1 MKDSE
6 EVTPSADTS
15 KIVDDITYLS
25 IDDISNTDLKK
36 WLNSLGRYLR
46 DNLLITELGDKFGW
60 SIKLYTAT
68 YVYSIRARPNEYLGA
83 VVSCRSPR
91 AGEKHTRG
99 SDLSDGKF
107 CFETWHKIL
116 CDIVAYE
123 KVVLCFHLCML
134 SLPHERNDWDI
145 LQCSENPSFMF
156 DAGLNLATIQT
167 VGCIKYLA

>member
-1 MKDSE
+1 MKEPAEE
-6 EVTPSADTS
+6 EVTLSIDTS
-15 KIVDDITYLS
+15 KIVDDTTYLS
-25 IDDISNTDLKK
+25 IDDITNDDLKK
-36 WLNSLGRYLR
+36 WLNSIGRYLR

-83 VVSCRSPR
+83 VASCRSPR
-91 AGEKHTRG
+91 SGEKHTRG

-123 KVVLCFHLCML
+123 KVPL
-134 SLPHERNDWDI
+134 E
-145 LQCSENPSFMF
+145 
-156 DAGLNLATIQT
+156 
-167 VGCIKYLA
+167 IK

>member
-1 MKDSE
+1 MKDSAEE
-6 EVTPSADTS
+6 EVNPSTDTS
-15 KIVDDITYLS
+15 KIVDDTTYLS
-25 IDDISNTDLKK
+25 IDDVTNDDLKK

-68 YVYSIRARPNEYLGA
+68 YVYSIRARPNDYLGA

-107 CFETWHKIL
+107 CFETWHRIL

-123 KVVLCFHLCML
+123 KVPL
-134 SLPHERNDWDI
+134 E
-145 LQCSENPSFMF
+145 
-156 DAGLNLATIQT
+156 
-167 VGCIKYLA
+167 IK